1 MQRWIS
7 RSRRIDLKEMQIED
21 QFVKKKNII
30 QRKIEYEQEISKIFV
45 FWFDLIWLGTTFIKP
60 AVGARP
66 KVTFVKF
73 RLHWW
78 WKWWEEKGQYGDVD
92 LFVDCKEG
100 DSIEWVLPLAV
111 TYIGQEDAERSL
123 CFLTLFQMVIS
134 RKNEDDSKIGKIWT
148 VWRYYLYWAG
158 ECREHRAF
166 QCCPRS
172 QTCEMCTLSSWKA
185 QNETGH
191 NLWLLQTLWN
201 RAFDQS
207 DLLKESRRQ
216 TVVCWIS
223 GSDWLFKLAVWGATP
238 GEHVDH
244 RVNPVLLVSIREG
257 HHFNSIG
264 EERPVKKSVEEKHL
278 TLERDMNGW

>member
-73 RLHWW
+73 RLQWW

-123 CFLTLFQMVIS
+123 CFLTLFEAWRMKMTP
-134 RKNEDDSKIGKIWT
+134 RLEKYERFEDITYIERENAESIVLFNVARGTKLVKCALCHPGKHKMKLGT
-148 VWRYYLYWAG
+148 TYDCCKLYG
-158 ECREHRAF
+158 TE
-166 QCCPRS
+166 
-172 QTCEMCTLSSWKA
+172 
-185 QNETGH
+185 
-191 NLWLLQTLWN
+191 
-201 RAFDQS
+201 
-207 DLLKESRRQ
+207 
-216 TVVCWIS
+216 
-223 GSDWLFKLAVWGATP
+223 
-238 GEHVDH
+238 
-244 RVNPVLLVSIREG
+244 
-257 HHFNSIG
+257 
-264 EERPVKKSVEEKHL
+264 HL
-278 TLERDMNGW
+278 TSRIY